1 MDKRARRINTKYCIF
16 APKFIT
22 MKKLIL
28 TTSLI
33 GLLTS
38 CSTTGFLKR
47 KYTKGLYIEHFSS
60 QISSQKQS
68 QISNVLV
75 NPTPSEQKTTQR
87 FPNNNPLS
95 AKITNTHI
103 PLFAKNNPPDPLQNN
118 QTLFTHT
125 QKNSLSCSKNFHQ
138 KFYPYTDKYTSIQWL
153 PSTFF
158 TLKDKKQTHKLSD
171 NDKLIQV
178 ILALFPVLCLI
189 AIYLHDGKKITINF
203 IIDLILHIT
212 FIGEILF
219 ALLVVL
225 DIINLA

>member
-16 APKFIT
+16 VPKFIT

-28 TTSLI
+28 TTSII

-47 KYTKGLYIEHFSS
+47 KYTKGLYIEHFTS
-60 QISSQKQS
+60 QIRSKKQPH
-68 QISNVLV
+68 ISNVLV
-75 NPTPSEQKTTQR
+75 NPTPSEQKITERT
-87 FPNNNPLS
+87 PNNNLS
-95 AKITNTHI
+95 SPKITNTHI
-103 PLFAKNNPPDPLQNN
+103 PFFAKNNPPDPLENN
-118 QTLFTHT
+118 QTLLTHT
-125 QKNSLSCSKNFHQ
+125 QKNSLTCSKNLHP
-138 KFYPYTDKYTSIQWL
+138 KSYAYSDKYTPIQWL

-158 TLKDKKQTHKLSD
+158 TLKDKKQTYKPSD
-171 NDKLIQV
+171 NDKIIQI

-212 FIGEILF
+212 FIGEIIF